1 MRLHW
6 GTGIAAVYTLF
17 ACGTVGFVVFAMNKP
32 VELVSGDYYAQSL
45 EYDRRMAARAN
56 LQALGAAFSCAVS
69 SDGRALSLRLPSG
82 AAPTPGGTV
91 TLYRPSDSQADHV
104 VALSVDARGEQQIAL
119 ADLRPGRWRVQV
131 EWDAG
136 ATPYYYEQTVDV
148 R

>member
-1 MRLHW
+1 MRLDW
-6 GTGIAAVYTLF
+6 GTGIAGVYTLF
-17 ACGTVGFVVFAMNKP
+17 ACSTVGFVVFAMHQP

-56 LQALGAAFSCAVS
+56 LQALGPAFSCAVS
-69 SDGRALSLRLPSG
+69 PDGRALSLRLPAG
-82 AAPTPGGTV
+82 AAPAEGGTV
-91 TLYRPSDSQADHV
+91 TLYRPSDSQADEV
-104 VALSVDARGEQQIAL
+104 VALSVDARGEQQIGL

-136 ATPYYYEQTVDV
+136 DTPYYHEQTLDI